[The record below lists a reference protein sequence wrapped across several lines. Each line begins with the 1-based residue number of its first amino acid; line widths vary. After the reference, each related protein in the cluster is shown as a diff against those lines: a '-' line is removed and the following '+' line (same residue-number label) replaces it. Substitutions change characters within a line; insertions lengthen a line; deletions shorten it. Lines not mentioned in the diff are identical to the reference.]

1 MKKLLSIIVFAF
13 GIFFF
18 SGTLHAKAD
27 FACDQYPQYDISPR
41 SSIHSTGISFY
52 NSSATY
58 YRPYG
63 VCFPSFNNAID
74 TSVVGDE
81 RDFLKVMRLDAND
94 APLTGYVNS
103 VSVNPGE
110 FVSLNAFV
118 HNNGFLND
126 PRVVANGVKTSLTN
140 FSVSSQGYYV
150 SPVFNTSQSFSQS
163 ISASNTTLASV
174 SDSASVSSLSGKKI
188 RLRYLPNNIFITS
201 AVQSSA
207 YVAIHP
213 SEFLVST
220 GASIGSIGQERS
232 GSFSGSL
239 DNSMYTYA
247 AFYVD
252 AAEYDLWIDKTVR
265 VSGSSS
271 AYQKTLSNIS
281 TGTLLEYK
289 LDYKSLQGTYT
300 MEADGVI
307 LEDDYDESKITLNVS
322 SLPAGCS
329 NVNVNGN
336 YKIRCDIGTLLPTG
350 NVRSITY
357 TATVRDTATGNI
369 VNTANISATPNYDI
383 NMANNTSQST
393 VAVITPTTPT
403 CTLTANPTTIQ
414 TGGTSTLSWTT
425 TNATSASINQG
436 IGAVTPV
443 TSGNITVSPTTTTTY
458 TMTVTGTGGTSTC
471 IAQVS
476 ISAPNAP
483 TCTLT
488 TNPTTI
494 QTGGTSTLSWTT
506 TNATSAS
513 INQGIGAVTPVAS
526 GNRSVSPT
534 ATTTYTMTVTGT
546 GGTSTCIATINIS
559 SGADPVFTVVKN
571 IYQITNS
578 QGTVTQ
584 TPPFSPDPPQ
594 VNNGDIVHYRITIT
608 NTGNASGNVQLTD
621 TPSPSTPNIAFGP
634 IENQVVTMSGGTH
647 DGGTLQNLNGITFTG
662 IPASGNAVVTYTRQA
677 NANTI
682 SSPNTFINVAKLSTG
697 PQDDATVIVNPIP
710 IYELSK
716 TVTPSILSSSSTMNT
731 TYTIR
736 VKNRTGI
743 TQNVTL
749 RDVIGTITGGGSIT
763 RENPSTISASFDPAG
778 SGTLGTHDAYDNIV
792 IQNLQ
797 NNATAIITYS
807 ATGVDTNITAGGSS
821 QVPNTVTL
829 VNSGQT
835 ATANVTITKAP
846 TGSLSLQKSVNPSNA
861 GRGGSVAYAITVT
874 NGTTTAQTFTLSDV
888 LGSASNGGSITKAD
902 PSTITATFT
911 GGGTLGAHT
920 SYNAIEIQ
928 NLEVGKSV
936 TIRYNANASNA
947 GIPTNGS
954 SSVPNTATIVGTN
967 LSASASVLITG
978 PSGGGGGG
986 GGGGGSRQ
994 IIRGTIDLFIKKHVK
1009 SGNEYLDADT
1019 CEAGA
1024 ELQKNNVTKT
1034 DFRIRVT
1041 NNGTFGAEK
1050 VVVKDIFESG
1060 SNFTLTH
1067 IQNVQGATFDSGANT
1082 FTIASVPANGFR
1094 DITFTADVKTSL
1106 SGNGVNIGR
1115 IESFDFS
1122 ADSTF
1127 YKLDKREGVG
1137 RSDSACVV
1145 AGSPQNPG
1153 SRLSKTAN
1161 RREVKAG
1168 EEIIYTLSFK
1178 NDGNVDFTNVILTD
1192 EFPSEYLEI
1201 IDAGPGRLTNNR
1213 QIEFRNRFLPA
1224 GETQRIQVKM
1234 RVKEGTPEG
1243 TRLINTLRVK
1253 VDQITIDDEAKAE
1266 VIVVAEHI
1274 PTPPQKIPQTGIP
1287 LSLFGTFLFMGAS
1300 GYYWISHIRRR
1311 RR

>member
-443 TSGNITVSPTTTTTY
+443 
-458 TMTVTGTGGTSTC
+458 
-471 IAQVS
+471 
-476 ISAPNAP
+476 
-483 TCTLT
+483 
-488 TNPTTI
+488 
-494 QTGGTSTLSWTT
+494 
-506 TNATSAS
+506 
-513 INQGIGAVTPVAS
+513 AS

-559 SGADPVFTVVKN
+559 SGADSVFTVVKN

-763 RENPSTISASFDPAG
+763 RANPSTISASFDPAG